1 MEGVRRRRALPFGAA
16 VLALALWATIAV
28 SPAGAAGAAGG
39 ASVYCDWYADDAVD
53 RLTSSGTARGPAREP
68 VLRVGPGDSEIS
80 GEGPE
85 TSTSFSA
92 SIPVY
97 FHVITNGTTG
107 NVPDATIAEQMTVL
121 NLAFAGFYGG
131 VDTDFSFTL
140 AGVDR
145 TNNAAWFDAEPGS
158 PEEFA
163 MKGALK
169 RGGPTALNVYSTSGA
184 QDFFL
189 GWAYFPK
196 INVWH
201 KKFAVLDGVVIHW
214 GSMPGG
220 PFGSAFSL
228 GQTATHEVGHWLGL
242 YHTFERGCQADGDR
256 IDDTPAMLEPTS
268 GCPVGKDTCPEAGL
282 DPIHNF
288 MDYSFDSCYEEFTAD
303 QSSRMQKQYLHWRL
317 QRA

>member
-1 MEGVRRRRALPFGAA
+1 VRRLFAL
-16 VLALALWATIAV
+16 V
-28 SPAGAAGAAGG
+28 G
-39 ASVYCDWYADDAVD
+39 ASLAFVALTTAPSGATPTGASGLEAVCSDDLSSLSMLAGSVS
-53 RLTSSGTARGPAREP
+53 SSGRAGPSLREP
-68 VLRVGPGDSEIS
+68 LLRVGPTDSEIV
-80 GEGPE
+80 GKEPD
-85 TSTSFSA
+85 TSSSFSA

-97 FHVITNGTTG
+97 FHVIHDGADGRVSN
-107 NVPDATIAEQMTVL
+107 ATIAKQMEVL
-121 NLAFAGFYGG
+121 NAAFAGFYGG
-131 VDTDFSFTL
+131 VHTGFAFRL
-140 AGVDR
+140 AAIDR
-145 TNNAAWFDAEPGS
+145 TDNAAWFDAEPGS

-169 RGGPTALNVYSTSGA
+169 RGGPTALNIYSTSGA

-201 KKFAVLDGVVIHW
+201 KKFAVLDGAVIHW

-256 IDDTPAMLEPTS
+256 IDDTPAMLVPTS

-282 DPIHNF
+282 DPIHNY

-303 QSSRMQKQYLHWRL
+303 QAVRMQKQYLHWRA

>member
-1 MEGVRRRRALPFGAA
+1 VKRLFALVVAG
-16 VLALALWATIAV
+16 LALVATT
-28 SPAGAAGAAGG
+28 AA
-39 ASVYCDWYADDAVD
+39 
-53 RLTSSGTARGPAREP
+53 SSSAGPARASGVEVVCSEDLDSLSLLTGSASARAGPSLREP
-68 VLRVGPGDSEIS
+68 ALRVGPKDSEIQ
-80 GEGPE
+80 GGGPQA
-85 TSTSFSA
+85 SSSFAA

-97 FHVITNGTTG
+97 FHVIHNGAVG
-107 NVPDATIAEQMTVL
+107 NVSDATINEQMAVL
-121 NLAFAGFYGG
+121 NSAFAGFYGG
-131 VDTDFSFTL
+131 VSTGFSFTL

-158 PEEFA
+158 SEEFA

-169 RGGPTALNVYSTSGA
+169 RGGSTALNIYSTSGA

-196 INVWH
+196 INVWY

-228 GQTATHEVGHWLGL
+228 GQTATHEAGHWLGL

-256 IDDTPAMLEPTS
+256 IDDTPEMLVPTS
-268 GCPVGKDTCPEAGL
+268 GCPVGKDTCPQAGL
-282 DPIHNF
+282 DPIHNY
-288 MDYSFDSCYEEFTAD
+288 MDYSFDSCYEEFTAG
-303 QSSRMQKQYLHWRL
+303 QAVRMQKQFLHWRL
-317 QRA
+317 KRA